1 MRKHPKIAIAT
12 LSTLSAISIV
22 SSARVYADDTTLRF
36 GDLDLTSEAGK
47 AELARRIDAALRLA
61 CPDEAITG
69 SHIPN
74 RKARA
79 LCEAGV
85 RRQIDSFIARRAGQ
99 TNRAG

>member
-47 AELARRIDAALRLA
+47 EALLRARGCDSMGERSGFG
-61 CPDEAITG
+61 PWAI
-69 SHIPN
+69 SP
-74 RKARA
+74 RPSRA
-79 LCEAGV
+79 K
-85 RRQIDSFIARRAGQ
+85 
-99 TNRAG
+99 